1 MSVDNP
7 KVLIYI
13 NMCCILPNDL
23 KIANEGWF
31 FASRSQYKLYGVL
44 WLTQNI
50 VTKMKN
56 TAHIQQF
63 WEMLMYGTSVWKM
76 TTIRIYYLSMC
87 LSQKQ
92 NWTNIDN

>member
-44 WLTQNI
+44 
-50 VTKMKN
+50 
-56 TAHIQQF
+56 
-63 WEMLMYGTSVWKM
+63 
-76 TTIRIYYLSMC
+76 
-87 LSQKQ
+87 
-92 NWTNIDN
+92 